1 MTGRLTSERSDLMDL
16 YRTRTTEYVGFTMT
30 LAVVFFTEVA
40 LTGIKI
46 GEITIEPSS
55 LPFQFIIAAAGVTVG
70 LVFETLRRAAVWAHF
85 LGAALS
91 LSIGQDNKT
100 IQMPNDADGLVWLHE
115 YYYCEMMSRRVFRII
130 PGKLAFVSGLGSV
143 LIEVGFFLSLTEVL
157 NTYFAGVTS
166 LALIMLVLGFVAV
179 VIGAY
184 VFVAD
189 WRNSAKYL
197 VYKIRLKETSG
208 PDP

>member
-1 MTGRLTSERSDLMDL
+1 
-16 YRTRTTEYVGFTMT
+16 
-30 LAVVFFTEVA
+30 
-40 LTGIKI
+40 
-46 GEITIEPSS
+46 
-55 LPFQFIIAAAGVTVG
+55 